1 MCGAWRDGAAAH
13 GVVFDDEPSGSRGAF
28 GAVGRGAFGGHP
40 VVARLCRGAF
50 PGARRW
56 QNAREMRSPSV
67 RQRQDI
73 APMRSWAFADSKI
86 SPWRAPRAAI
96 RGNISPWRIPGQSTV
111 AAFSPHAFP
120 KGPRAGK
127 APVRGKISPPCIRN
141 ELVLARFA
149 RHASEKPCKQPS
161 GNTLREDLAAKAPF
175 SRPIPSNHARRA
187 YLAMNRRRHTRPA
200 QKRSSEAVGAST
212 PSRLPCL

>member
-28 GAVGRGAFGGHP
+28 GAVGRGARGVRRAFGAAGRRAFGGHP
-40 VVARLCRGAF
+40 VVARLCRDAIQS
-50 PGARRW
+50 ARRR
-56 QNAREMRSPSV
+56 QNARE
-67 RQRQDI
+67 
-73 APMRSWAFADSKI
+73 MRSWAFADSKI

-96 RGNISPWRIPGQSTV
+96 RGKISPWRVPRQSTV
-111 AAFSPHAFP
+111 AFFSPHAFP
-120 KGPRAGK
+120 KGPRTGK

-175 SRPIPSNHARRA
+175 SRPRPSNHARRA
-187 YLAMNRRRHTRPA
+187 DLAMPRRRHTRPA
-200 QKRSSEAVGAST
+200 QKRSSEAVSAST